1 MITIGWK
8 ASSDL
13 YNVVNEQRALHVCR
27 YRLLPSARVRLQ
39 QRPRRQSVDRQDAA
53 YVSPREVRRLLVWGP
68 PGPRRLNKVPSHR
81 PIIVGDVVGSLG
93 SRPRRGEGSWAGWVS
108 AA

>member
-1 MITIGWK
+1 MNSVHCTFAGI
-8 ASSDL
+8 ACYHQL
-13 YNVVNEQRALHVCR
+13 C
-27 YRLLPSARVRLQ
+27 VRLQ

-81 PIIVGDVVGSLG
+81 PIIVGDVVGSWVPWG
-93 SRPRRGEGSWAGWVS
+93 PAQGEGRVPGPGGFLPHKQN
-108 AA
+108 